1 MMSTTTQTK
10 QAVLSDKLSMEGQTA
25 LVTGAAMGIGRAIA
39 ETLHDAG
46 ANLILLDP
54 DPALDEFAAELEE
67 ERAGSTWCRGVD
79 VSDQEQVI
87 DTFTKAAESFGSV
100 DVLVNN
106 AGITGGNA
114 KTWEL
119 EPEIWRRVIEVNLV
133 GPYLT
138 CRSVVPDMLKNG
150 YGRIVNIASIAGKE
164 GNPNASH
171 YSASKAG
178 VIALTKSLGKEL
190 ATSNILVNCITP
202 AAARTE
208 IFNQMKQ
215 EHIDFMLSKI
225 PMNRFLEVKEAASL
239 IGWLSSED
247 CAFSTGAVF
256 DISGGRAT
264 Y

>member
-1 MMSTTTQTK
+1 MNTLDLKDRVAIITGGARGIGYAAAERMLQSGAIVVLWDVDREAAT
-10 QAVLSDKLSMEGQTA
+10 QAVASLSVFGPVSADHVELT
-25 LVTGAAMGIGRAIA
+25 
-39 ETLHDAG
+39 
-46 ANLILLDP
+46 
-54 DPALDEFAAELEE
+54 DEHSVAVATE
-67 ERAGSTWCRGVD
+67 A
-79 VSDQEQVI
+79 VI
-87 DTFTKAAESFGSV
+87 RRHGKIDI
-100 DVLVNN
+100 LVNN

-119 EPEIWRRVIEVNLV
+119 EPDIWRRVVEVNLV

-138 CRSVVPDMLKNG
+138 CRSVVPEMLKNG

-190 ATSNILVNCITP
+190 AASNILVNCITP